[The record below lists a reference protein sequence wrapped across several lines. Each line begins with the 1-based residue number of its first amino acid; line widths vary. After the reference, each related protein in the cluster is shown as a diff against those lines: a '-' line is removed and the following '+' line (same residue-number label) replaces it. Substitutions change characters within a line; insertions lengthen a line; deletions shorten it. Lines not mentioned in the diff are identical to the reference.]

1 MIKLIKTMKNLNKK
15 QQQELQRRG
24 IYGNY
29 QYSLFP
35 KPVGGGPFN
44 RYPFYGQQFA
54 TKSPEGRPRPY
65 NVKK

>member
-1 MIKLIKTMKNLNKK
+1 MKKYNYVLNKK
-15 QQQELQRRG
+15 QQQELRIRG
-24 IYGNY
+24 IHGNY

-44 RYPFYGQQFA
+44 RYPFYGQQTVA
-54 TKSPEGRPRPY
+54 KSPEGRRPRPY

>member
-1 MIKLIKTMKNLNKK
+1 MKKYNYVLNKK

-24 IYGNY
+24 VRGDY

-35 KPVGGGPFN
+35 KPVGGGFN
-44 RYPFYGQQFA
+44 RYPFYGRQFA
-54 TKSPEGRPRPY
+54 AKSHEGRQPRPY